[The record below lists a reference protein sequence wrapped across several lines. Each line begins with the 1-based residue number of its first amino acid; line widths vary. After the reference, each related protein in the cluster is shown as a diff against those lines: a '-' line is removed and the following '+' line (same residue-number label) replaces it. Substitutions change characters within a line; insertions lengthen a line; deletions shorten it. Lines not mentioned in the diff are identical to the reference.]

1 MRLLTNS
8 NSDISATGRLN
19 STKFYLKD
27 YWIEGKDAL
36 DFGPGGIGTLVSM
49 TMNSSYRVIMG
60 KML

>member
-1 MRLLTNS
+1 MRLLTHS
-8 NSDISATGRLN
+8 NMDISATGRPN

-27 YWIEGKDAL
+27 FWIGGKHAL